1 MTVETVFI
9 ETTIVSYLV
18 ANRSRDLVLAAHQ
31 ETTEEWWRECRPHYH
46 CVTSEEVLREASL
59 GDATMT
65 RRRAEALAALPVLSI
80 DAQARD
86 LARELI
92 RTGLLPREALS
103 DALHM
108 AVATRH
114 AVDYLLTWNCR
125 HLANPHLLKR
135 LRVFMA
141 GQKLVLPEI
150 CTPLELGGD

>member
-1 MTVETVFI
+1 METVFI

-18 ANRSRDLVLAAHQ
+18 ANRSRDLVVAAHQ
-31 ETTEEWWRECRPHYH
+31 ETTEEWWTDFRPRYR

-59 GDATMT
+59 GDTAMS
-65 RRRAEALAALPVLSI
+65 RRRMDMLAGMPVLSV
-80 DAQARD
+80 DVPTRE

-103 DALHM
+103 DALHVS
-108 AVATRH
+108 VATRH

-135 LRVFMA
+135 LRAFMA
-141 GQKLVLPEI
+141 AQKLELPEI